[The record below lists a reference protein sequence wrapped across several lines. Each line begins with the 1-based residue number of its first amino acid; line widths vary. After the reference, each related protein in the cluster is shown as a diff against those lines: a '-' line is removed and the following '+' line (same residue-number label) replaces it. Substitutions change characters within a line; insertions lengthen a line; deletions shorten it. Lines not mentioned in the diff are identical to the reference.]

1 MISALMADPLAVK
14 KMENIVALCKRR
26 GFIFQSS
33 EIYGGLNGAWDYG
46 PLGVELKRNL
56 KDYWWKC
63 MTQVRDDIVG
73 FDGSILMNAAV
84 WKASGH
90 VDTFSDPLVEC
101 MLTKKRYRA
110 DQIEPQSGTAYYYK
124 GVSSVSSRP
133 PETGETAQSDKG
145 PSPATRNASTL
156 TQPFA
161 VLVPK
166 GKPEASAQKV
176 A

>member
-1 MISALMADPLAVK
+1 IISDLMADPVAVA
-14 KMENIVALCKRR
+14 KMDKIVALCKRR

-63 MTQVRDDIVG
+63 MTEVRDDIVG

-110 DQIEPQSGTAYYYK
+110 DQIEPQNGPVYYYK
-124 GVSSVSSRP
+124 GLTAPKKRPVVLKMGIGDLAVPGTSVP
-133 PETGETAQSDKG
+133 TGEVGFID
-145 PSPATRNASTL
+145 L
-156 TQPFA
+156 PFA
-161 VLVPK
+161 VL
-166 GKPEASAQKV
+166 
-176 A
+176 